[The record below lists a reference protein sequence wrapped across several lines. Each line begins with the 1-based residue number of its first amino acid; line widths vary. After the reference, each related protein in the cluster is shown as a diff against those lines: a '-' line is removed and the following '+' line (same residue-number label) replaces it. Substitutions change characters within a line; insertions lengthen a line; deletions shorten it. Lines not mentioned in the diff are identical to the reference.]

1 MKQLTEQQITQN
13 WTDLRTIINITFEG
27 ERLEKLNKM
36 YDYFEDRMVVAPA
49 SGGAGFHNAM
59 VVGYVEHI
67 LHVVRNA
74 QQIRDLWKQNGATID
89 FTNEELIFAALHH
102 DLGKVGS
109 LEHDYYIPQE
119 SDWHVKNRGE
129 IFTHNPELQYMTV
142 TDRACWILQH
152 FEIPM
157 TQWEFIGLRLTDGL
171 YEEGNEKYYKGYNP
185 DFGLR
190 SNIAYILHQA
200 DMMATHIESDQ
211 WKRGDEVES
220 KKVQVSVNKIK
231 GAVDKQVEANNDV
244 KEKFNTKSKEPKDI
258 FNELFGEKK

>member
-1 MKQLTEQQITQN
+1 MKKLSAEQIQQN
-13 WTDLRTIINITFEG
+13 WNTLIDIINTHIGDDRRDNLLKFY
-27 ERLEKLNKM
+27 N
-36 YDYFEDRMVVAPA
+36 DFQDRMMFAPA
-49 SGGAGFHNAM
+49 SAKGHYHNAM
-59 VVGYVEHI
+59 PGGYVEHI
-67 LHVVRNA
+67 LHIVSHSLEIK
-74 QQIRDLWKQNGATID
+74 QLWEKNGAEIN
-89 FTNEELIFAALHH
+89 FTDEELVFAALHH
-102 DLGKVGS
+102 DLGKVGN

-119 SDWHVKNRGE
+119 SDWHLKNRGE

-200 DMMATHIESDQ
+200 DMMATHIESNQ
-211 WKRGDEVES
+211 WERGDKVES
-220 KKVQVSVNKIK
+220 EKVQKSVSNIK
-231 GAVDKQVEANNDV
+231 KAVDKEV
-244 KEKFNTKSKEPKDI
+244 KEKFNTESSDAKDI
-258 FNELFGEKK
+258 FNELFGEPKK